1 MRVISGSSRGLRLA
15 PPEGGA
21 VRPTLDRVK
30 EAAFNIIQFHV
41 PGCRFLD
48 MFAGSG
54 QIGIEALSRGAA
66 SASFFEPD
74 PAAYRLVR
82 ENVARLPGAP
92 DARLY
97 QAPYTRLAQLS
108 PKPEFDVAYIDPPFG
123 EGLFM
128 QALAFLIDGGYMHGG
143 AVIVCEAPRDA
154 SLPAQYG
161 RFAAKIRSYGKI
173 SLYVYTRN
181 EE

>member
-128 QALAFLIDGGYMHGG
+128 QALAFLIDGGYMHGRRG
-143 AVIVCEAPRDA
+143 HSLRSAARRIASRAVRPLRRENTQLWED
-154 SLPAQYG
+154 LPVRLY
-161 RFAAKIRSYGKI
+161 AK
-173 SLYVYTRN
+173 
-181 EE
+181 

>member
-1 MRVISGSSRGLRLA
+1 MRVNIRQQPRPAGLRRLKA
-15 PPEGGA
+15 GA

-74 PAAYRLVR
+74 PAAYRLGAR
-82 ENVARLPGAP
+82 ERRPASGRAGCAPVPGAVY
-92 DARLY
+92 A
-97 QAPYTRLAQLS
+97 LAQLS
-108 PKPEFDVAYIDPPFG
+108 A
-123 EGLFM
+123 
-128 QALAFLIDGGYMHGG
+128 QAG
-143 AVIVCEAPRDA
+143 V
-154 SLPAQYG
+154 
-161 RFAAKIRSYGKI
+161 
-173 SLYVYTRN
+173 
-181 EE
+181 